1 MTVENKGER
10 TYERHLWAREEDEM
24 SLPLVKPQTGTTIS
38 ESGNPPFKVS
48 YFADFDELADAS
60 TKISQRY
67 ATSSITTFVM
77 AVFLVFNTIVTPLL
91 LLLQG
96 AGTAALIVCLLNV
109 LIASVFIKQTIKLD
123 ARRFF
128 RRMHEEIGEQ
138 IVEVELSEEGISCRT
153 DLDRLFYSWK
163 SVVSIDESPK
173 AIHLMLRASVLPIMK
188 SGFAYRE
195 DERAFFEFAQEQV
208 RRHQQ
213 RSLPE

>member
-10 TYERHLWAREEDEM
+10 TNDRNLRWWEENEESPPSVMHQSDPV
-24 SLPLVKPQTGTTIS
+24 SS
-38 ESGNPPFKVS
+38 ESQSTRFNVS

-60 TKISQRY
+60 AKISQRY